1 MAVEKKN
8 IFLRQTVETMPY
20 TSTSR
25 PIGTNYPKR
34 TVATHAAFIQRK
46 LQECYTNSL
55 TQRQVAAIR
64 YKEGTYLEF
73 SSAKGHDLAI
83 KSLESRKSGIR
94 LLNVR
99 EDEESDIVKAT
110 VYIPAGK
117 ESFFLKK
124 VETYASEQTSKG
136 SPKNN
141 DLVRSIDDIKIAML
155 DSFWVGKPETMPED
169 VPVWCEIWLRYDFNN
184 NNSKAWKETEENIL
198 SICSEHQ
205 IHIDEKHIIFPE
217 RIIKMVLAN
226 VEELKLLIATCPY
239 IAEIRRAQ
247 EATTFFEELSNNEQK
262 EWIDELLQRTTYKN
276 SDVAIC
282 LLDTGV
288 TASHPLLAQAIN
300 LDHVQAVNSVWG
312 VGDHQGHGTEMAGI
326 ALFNNLKDALVGK
339 TRIEMPQKIESVKIL
354 PPTGGNDPDLYGA
367 ITEQAVSL
375 AEIANPFAHRVICM
389 AVTSPEYNTFD
400 GSPTSWS
407 AAVDSITS
415 GADDENMK
423 RLFVVSA
430 GNVYVI

>member
-1 MAVEKKN
+1 
-8 IFLRQTVETMPY
+8 
-20 TSTSR
+20 
-25 PIGTNYPKR
+25 
-34 TVATHAAFIQRK
+34 
-46 LQECYTNSL
+46 
-55 TQRQVAAIR
+55 
-64 YKEGTYLEF
+64 
-73 SSAKGHDLAI
+73 
-83 KSLESRKSGIR
+83 
-94 LLNVR
+94 
-99 EDEESDIVKAT
+99 
-110 VYIPAGK
+110 
-117 ESFFLKK
+117 
-124 VETYASEQTSKG
+124 
-136 SPKNN
+136 
-141 DLVRSIDDIKIAML
+141 ML

-326 ALFNNLKDALVGK
+326 AMFNNLKDALVGK
-339 TRIEMPQKIESVKIL
+339 TRIEMPQKIQSVKIL

-367 ITEQAVSL
+367 ITE
-375 AEIANPFAHRVICM
+375 
-389 AVTSPEYNTFD
+389 
-400 GSPTSWS
+400 
-407 AAVDSITS
+407 
-415 GADDENMK
+415 
-423 RLFVVSA
+423 
-430 GNVYVI
+430 